1 MSDDESGH
9 AESLAEQLQLAKE
22 NGNLPAELA
31 HDQVEDNEEDEDD
44 VE

>member
-9 AESLAEQLQLAKE
+9 ARSLAEQLRLAKE
-22 NGNLPAELA
+22 NGNLPDKLA
-31 HDQVEDNEEDEDD
+31 RDQEEDNEEEEDD